1 MANTK
6 KASGTESATDVTPES
21 YVQFPLVK
29 INFILMAI
37 AGLMIVVGFLLIA
50 GGGSETGEFN
60 PEVFSARRVVVGPT
74 IAFLGFVF
82 MGVGIMWNGK
92 KSRTEFS
99 SADTDHNNAAE

>member
-1 MANTK
+1 MANNNNTGG
-6 KASGTESATDVTPES
+6 ASGTDVAPES

-60 PEVFSARRVVVGPT
+60 PEVFSVRRIVVGPT

-92 KSRTEFS
+92 KSCAAKHD
-99 SADTDHNNAAE
+99 ADNDKEAE

>member
-1 MANTK
+1 MANNNNTGG
-6 KASGTESATDVTPES
+6 ASGTDVAPES

-60 PEVFSARRVVVGPT
+60 PEVFSVRRIVVGPT

-82 MGVGIMWNGK
+82 MGVGIMWNGRK
-92 KSRTEFS
+92 S
-99 SADTDHNNAAE
+99 SASKPDADKDIEAE